1 MTNYNIQCSN
11 CGVDFGQDVGAV
23 GNRCPAC
30 KQGAIKHM
38 GDDE

>member
-1 MTNYNIQCSN
+1 MSNYKIGCTN

-30 KQGAIKHM
+30 QNGVIAHLE
-38 GDDE
+38 DD